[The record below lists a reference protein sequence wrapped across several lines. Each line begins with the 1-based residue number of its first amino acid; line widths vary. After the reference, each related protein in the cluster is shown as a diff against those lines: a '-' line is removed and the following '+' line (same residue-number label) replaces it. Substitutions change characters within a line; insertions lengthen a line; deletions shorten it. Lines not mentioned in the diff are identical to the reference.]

1 MFFLFVFPFV
11 VWFSFVLYL
20 HSLLSGFC
28 QSILYF
34 WFVVI
39 FFQVC
44 YPLPIS
50 ICLRLVVIQPQIHF
64 RGEKNLHLITL
75 LPHILY
81 NFDDLF
87 YIFVFILLLFSVVI
101 TFMELFFISFFNIF
115 STGGVLCRNLT
126 PVLAI
131 CYVSEYWN
139 TCIWVNSNRIS
150 NVFCT

>member
-1 MFFLFVFPFV
+1 MFSHWFYISSLSLVFSFCFSFCG
-11 VWFSFVLYL
+11 FSFVLYL

-64 RGEKNLHLITL
+64 RGKKKNLHLITL

-101 TFMELFFISFFNIF
+101 TFMELFFISFFNIL
-115 STGGVLCRNLT
+115 STGGGAVLCRNLT

-131 CYVSEYWN
+131 
-139 TCIWVNSNRIS
+139 
-150 NVFCT
+150 F